1 MPAKLKGLLL
11 LLFVLTIAS
20 TPVLAQQPKSKAS
33 HLGSSKGSHKPSR
46 DPADA
51 AATLETIPLLESRSP
66 LSGFPGAM
74 YLPASSGQLCKIFTR
89 SEISRL

>member
-1 MPAKLKGLLL
+1 MPAKLKGLPI

-20 TPVLAQQPKSKAS
+20 TLVLAEQPKSKAS
-33 HLGSSKGSHKPSR
+33 HPGSSKGSHKPSR
-46 DPADA
+46 DPANA
-51 AATLETIPLLESRSP
+51 AATWETIPLLECRSP

-74 YLPASSGQLCKIFTR
+74 YLPASSDQRCKIFTC